1 MLAGRSRLDSRS
13 SSDRSASRERLCY
26 IHSGAGYRMYALEN
40 YLLTSAS
47 HTGFIEDGPE
57 TSSRKKQKRSKDKD
71 SSKKRRK
78 DSDDGES

>member
-1 MLAGRSRLDSRS
+1 
-13 SSDRSASRERLCY
+13 
-26 IHSGAGYRMYALEN
+26 MYALEN